1 MNENVAMFVATLF
14 HSGTNAHFFHL
25 STNSYAQHKALQKY
39 YEEIIDLADS
49 YAEAYMGCYNQIK
62 QFPNNYHLPKE
73 PIGYIESLKR
83 FVDDASKDLP
93 QEQALINIVAEI
105 QQLID
110 STLYKLRFLK

>member
-1 MNENVAMFVATLF
+1 MNENVALFVATLF

-25 STNSYAQHKALQKY
+25 SSNSYSQHKALGNF
-39 YEEIIDLADS
+39 YEDIIELADD
-49 YAEAYMGCYNQIK
+49 K
-62 QFPNNYHLPKE
+62 T
-73 PIGYIESLKR
+73 
-83 FVDDASKDLP
+83 FVNAASKDLP

>member
-25 STNSYAQHKALQKY
+25 STNSYSQHKALGHF
-39 YEEIIDLADS
+39 YEDIIELADD
-49 YAEAYMGCYNQIK
+49 YAEAYMGCYSQIK
-62 QFPNNYHLPKE
+62 SFPNNYHLPKE
-73 PIGYIESLKR
+73 PVGYIESLKKY
-83 FVDDASKDLP
+83 VDDASKDLP